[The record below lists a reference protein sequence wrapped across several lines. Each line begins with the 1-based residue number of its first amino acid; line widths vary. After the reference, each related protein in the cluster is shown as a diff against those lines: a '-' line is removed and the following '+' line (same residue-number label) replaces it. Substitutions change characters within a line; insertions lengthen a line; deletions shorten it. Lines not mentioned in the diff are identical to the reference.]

1 MTSVAS
7 AEISDNKV
15 KIGLLTD
22 MSATYSDVSG
32 QGTVVDWHD
41 GTGHVRLEGE
51 IWAARGP
58 HDLASDTPVTVAAR
72 DGLVLVVAPQPPGG

>member
-1 MTSVAS
+1 MRRQTLFG
-7 AEISDNKV
+7 
-15 KIGLLTD
+15 GLD
-22 MSATYSDVSG
+22 PA
-32 QGTVVDWHD
+32 WNA
-41 GTGHVRLEGE
+41 GHVRLEGE